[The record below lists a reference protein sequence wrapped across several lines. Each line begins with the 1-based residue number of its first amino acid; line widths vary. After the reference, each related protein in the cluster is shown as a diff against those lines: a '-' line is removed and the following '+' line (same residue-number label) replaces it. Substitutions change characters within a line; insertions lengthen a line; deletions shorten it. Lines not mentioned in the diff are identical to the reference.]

1 LEGARD
7 AASTEALPPPSLE
20 LGAIT
25 PVWAVPPRAARRCV
39 LRYSAAVPAPDR
51 RRFLIACAALAA
63 CRAKPELPS
72 LGTLSEFALTD
83 QDGRRLGSAELR
95 GRVWVAAFMF
105 TRCPTICPRIT
116 RRMRELQIQAADR
129 KLGLTLVSFSVDPEN
144 DTPEVL
150 RAYAQKYGVDPASW
164 RFLTGDLEVVRKTA
178 VDGVKMALDG
188 KADPSK
194 PDYGI
199 LHGTY
204 LVLIDRELRLRGYY
218 RTESAEDTTRLL
230 DDAASL

>member
-1 LEGARD
+1 M
-7 AASTEALPPPSLE
+7 
-20 LGAIT
+20 
-25 PVWAVPPRAARRCV
+25 
-39 LRYSAAVPAPDR
+39 LRYSGGVLSPDR
-51 RRFLIACAALAA
+51 RWFLIACAALAA
-63 CRAKPELPS
+63 CKRKPELPS
-72 LGTLSEFALTD
+72 LGVVPAFALTD
-83 QDGRRLGSAELR
+83 QDGERLGSAELR
-95 GRVWVAAFMF
+95 GKVWVAAFMF

-116 RRMRELQIQAADR
+116 RRMRELQVEAAER
-129 KLGLTLVSFSVDPEN
+129 KLSLMLVSFSVDPEN

-218 RTESAEDTTRLL
+218 RTESREDTARLL
-230 DDAASL
+230 DDAARV

>member
-1 LEGARD
+1 LIPLGAARD
-7 AASTEALPPPSLE
+7 
-20 LGAIT
+20 
-25 PVWAVPPRAARRCV
+25 RV
-39 LRYSAAVPAPDR
+39 LRYSGGVLSPDR
-51 RRFLIACAALAA
+51 RWFLIACAALAA
-63 CRAKPELPS
+63 CKRKPELPS
-72 LGTLSEFALTD
+72 LGVVPAFALTD
-83 QDGRRLGSAELR
+83 QDGERLGSAELR
-95 GRVWVAAFMF
+95 GKVWVAAFMF

-116 RRMRELQIQAADR
+116 RRMRELQVEAAER
-129 KLGLTLVSFSVDPEN
+129 KLSLMLVSFSVDPEN

-218 RTESAEDTTRLL
+218 RTESREDTARLL
-230 DDAASL
+230 DDAARV